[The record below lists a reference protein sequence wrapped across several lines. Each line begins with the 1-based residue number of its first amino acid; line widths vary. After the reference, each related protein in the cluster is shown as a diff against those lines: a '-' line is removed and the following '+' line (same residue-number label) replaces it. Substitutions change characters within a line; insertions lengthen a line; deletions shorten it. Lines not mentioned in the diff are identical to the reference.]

1 MNVEIIEDNKDKILE
16 ALGDAVDRALE
27 AFGEQAENFTK
38 INLEGH
44 IDTGLLRN
52 SITHAKGGESAAIS
66 VYHADN
72 ARGQKVKNGKKLK
85 TYAEG
90 ASTAIGYYTGTA
102 PNEKDT
108 MFVGT
113 NVEYAPYVEYGHRLP
128 SGGTVAGVHFLQRA
142 IMDHKADYKR
152 VMEAQLK

>member
-27 AFGEQAENFTK
+27 AFGEQAENFAK
-38 INLEGH
+38 INMEGH

-52 SITHAKGGESAAIS
+52 SITHAKGGETAAIS

-72 ARGQKVKNGKKLK
+72 DKGGKQ
-85 TYAEG
+85 G
-90 ASTAIGYYTGTA
+90 IGYYTGTA

-113 NVEYAPYVEYGHRLP
+113 NVEYAPPVEYGHRLP

-152 VMEAQLK
+152 VMEAHLK